1 MRKNKVFIA
10 CDTTDI
16 KKLKIILKETRNKK
30 IIFGYKFG
38 LEFLNSKN
46 GRKFVGSL
54 KKLITF
60 GDYKLSDI
68 PNTCSSAIKAVS
80 DLNFNY
86 ITIHISSGL
95 NALKAA
101 KKAADP
107 VEQVQNK
114 FSAAEV
120 GWRMI
125 IELTAGV
132 FIGFGVGYGLDFL
145 FDSKP
150 VFILIMTLFGFAAG
164 VKTMMRSA
172 RELQNKELAAQYS
185 SEKEN
190 VDG

>member
-1 MRKNKVFIA
+1 MGVG
-10 CDTTDI
+10 DI
-16 KKLKIILKETRNKK
+16 EKPLKSLEAK
-30 IIFGYKFG
+30 I
-38 LEFLNSKN
+38 
-46 GRKFVGSL
+46 
-54 KKLITF
+54 
-60 GDYKLSDI
+60 
-68 PNTCSSAIKAVS
+68 
-80 DLNFNY
+80 
-86 ITIHISSGL
+86 
-95 NALKAA
+95 KAA